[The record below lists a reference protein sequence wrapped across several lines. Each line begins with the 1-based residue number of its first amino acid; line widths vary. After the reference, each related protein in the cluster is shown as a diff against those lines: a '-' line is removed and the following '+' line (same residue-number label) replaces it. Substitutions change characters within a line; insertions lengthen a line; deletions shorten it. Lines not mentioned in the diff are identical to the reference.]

1 MKKIFRFRS
10 LAMRIWMTFTAVI
23 LIIVCSLSMLYIF
36 AYRRVEENNKIQDL
50 KVSHEMLLKNNNNFS
65 GNYNNFSRL
74 RNLRGGDNFIVDF
87 DTANR
92 PLIIDI
98 NHREPPPDVHTPSF
112 DSLGVKL
119 WMSSFI
125 KGGNMNEKLY
135 REVYNNMEYFFI
147 ISTVNYDSSN
157 KAYLVSY
164 VPNIV
169 DNTIL
174 YLVIAIGIIFIII
187 GFFTSIIIAGYI
199 SKPLKKLEEYTMRIA
214 HKDWK
219 EPINLDREDE
229 IGMLANSMNMMQKE
243 LKRADEEEK
252 LFLQSI
258 SHDLKTPVMVIM
270 SHADAIIDGVYIDS
284 LEKTAGIIKDE
295 AIRLQKKINQML
307 YLNTLDYVLENDT
320 KTDYINLKDLVS
332 NIISRFEIIKSSIE
346 WDLSLDEVI
355 IKGDRD
361 KIEVSIE
368 NILDN
373 ALRYANEVIKVT
385 LKKEG
390 QYAYL
395 DIYNDGPK
403 IDERHIGHIFDRMY
417 KDKTGNFGLGLAI
430 TKKIVDFYNGE
441 IKAVNRDKGVSFI
454 IKYPLNYSHN

>member
-1 MKKIFRFRS
+1 
-10 LAMRIWMTFTAVI
+10 
-23 LIIVCSLSMLYIF
+23 
-36 AYRRVEENNKIQDL
+36 
-50 KVSHEMLLKNNNNFS
+50 
-65 GNYNNFSRL
+65 
-74 RNLRGGDNFIVDF
+74 
-87 DTANR
+87 
-92 PLIIDI
+92 
-98 NHREPPPDVHTPSF
+98 
-112 DSLGVKL
+112 
-119 WMSSFI
+119 
-125 KGGNMNEKLY
+125 
-135 REVYNNMEYFFI
+135 
-147 ISTVNYDSSN
+147 
-157 KAYLVSY
+157 
-164 VPNIV
+164 
-169 DNTIL
+169 
-174 YLVIAIGIIFIII
+174 
-187 GFFTSIIIAGYI
+187 
-199 SKPLKKLEEYTMRIA
+199 
-214 HKDWK
+214 
-219 EPINLDREDE
+219 
-229 IGMLANSMNMMQKE
+229 
-243 LKRADEEEK
+243 
-252 LFLQSI
+252 
-258 SHDLKTPVMVIM
+258 MVIM

-320 KTDYINLKDLVS
+320 KNDYINLKDLVN
-332 NIISRFEIIKSSIE
+332 NIISRFEIIKSDIE

-385 LKKEG
+385 LKKDG

-403 IDERHIGHIFDRMY
+403 IDEKHMKHIFNRMY

-454 IKYPLNYSHN
+454 IKYPLK